1 MHGSGEKLH
10 TEVDN
15 RLRRPLPHPR
25 AWNVTPEGT
34 RSVSAC
40 FQTRIARK
48 PPPSRLSSSMPDE
61 TLVQDRLRIP
71 SSLRS
76 SVFLLFLSFFLFLS
90 FSLFLYFCLS
100 LSLFLSFSLFLYF
113 CLSLSLSFFISFC
126 LSFSLFSS
134 SFRFFLGLV

>member
-15 RLRRPLPHPR
+15 RLRQPLPHPR

-76 SVFLLFLSFFLFLS
+76 SVFLLFLSFCLS
-90 FSLFLYFCLS
+90 FSFS
-100 LSLFLSFSLFLYF
+100 LSFFLSFSLFLYF

>member
-71 SSLRS
+71 SFLRS